1 MKRTLLLLAGLWMLA
16 AAPPPVAAQ
25 GHGHGHEKAF
35 AVAPDRA
42 VSVTREVLVRQGYE
56 VIRIEPVGND
66 QVVYYRRGNRG
77 RGKGKGPPM
86 KMIIRHVENRV
97 VFVDTPDAVLVD
109 INVRL
114 RL

>member
-1 MKRTLLLLAGLWMLA
+1 MKRWVLLLSLLA
-16 AAPPPVAAQ
+16 APLAAQ
-25 GHGHGHEKAF
+25 GRGHGPKKEF

-42 VSVTREVLVRQGYE
+42 VSVTRDVLVHQGYE
-56 VIRIEPVGND
+56 VVRVETVGND
-66 QVVYYRRGNRG
+66 QVVWYRRGNMG

-86 KMIIRHVENRV
+86 KMIIRREVNRI

-114 RL
+114 KL